1 MAPPL
6 PPSRTSKSNHGRGSL
21 SLLGNGI
28 WLGLLIIP
36 LVAYGSMLYH
46 RPLTQS
52 QPPKALFQ
60 GIVYERVFLT
70 QHRPQLIH
78 RLTINLTAPGLIPWT
93 TLPIDITAPELAQ
106 PLSLTQQSP
115 AQETDSHVRRE
126 TIAQK
131 ATTALA
137 THSLQLAIN
146 ANFFFPFVEQA
157 PWRTAPAEGEPVSL
171 IGTAIAQGNP
181 VSPAHNNWPA
191 LCFRKSSIK
200 PSTEPPV
207 GTEVAQDTKAIIASD
222 GQCPVETQTAVAG
235 NLLIMDGGEPGDI
248 TGENLVKPYP
258 MVIAALDSTGQQL
271 QLILID
277 GKQPFYSEGITLPEA
292 IALLQSWGI
301 HDAIRL
307 DGGGSTSL
315 AVEGAQGQ
323 ALLINAAIQAKV
335 PGRERPVA
343 NHLGFYAQPL
353 SD

>member
-1 MAPPL
+1 MALPL
-6 PPSRTSKSNHGRGSL
+6 PPSRISKSGHDRGSL

-36 LVAYGSMLYH
+36 LVAYGSMLH
-46 RPLTQS
+46 RRPLAQS

-70 QHRPQLIH
+70 QPRPQLIH

-93 TLPIDITAPELAQ
+93 TPPIDITAPELAQ
-106 PLSLTQQSP
+106 SLSI
-115 AQETDSHVRRE
+115 AQETDPHIRRE

-181 VSPAHNNWPA
+181 VSPDYENWPA
-191 LCFRKSSIK
+191 LCFRDPSIK
-200 PSTEPPV
+200 PNTEPPND
-207 GTEVAQDTKAIIASD
+207 TEVAQTAKASIASD
-222 GQCPVETQTAVAG
+222 GQCPAGTQTAVAG
-235 NLLIMDGGEPGDI
+235 NLLIVDGGEPGDI
-248 TGENLVKPYP
+248 TGENRVKPYP